1 MKSGIT
7 SLRCGTLALL
17 FACAVAAPVTAR
29 ADHFQH
35 ECSATKIVTVTE
47 FVRRPVQV
55 TVVRY
60 DHCGRPRRVTVTEYR
75 TVEVT
80 VTKRI
85 PVRY

>member
-1 MKSGIT
+1 MISGIT
-7 SLRCGTLALL
+7 SFRRGAIALL
-17 FACAVAAPVTAR
+17 FALVVAAPAAAR
-29 ADHFQH
+29 ADHYDH
-35 ECSATKIVTVTE
+35 YCSATKIVTVTE

-55 TVVRY
+55 TVIRY
-60 DHCGRPRRVTVTEYR
+60 DHCGRPRKVTVTEYR